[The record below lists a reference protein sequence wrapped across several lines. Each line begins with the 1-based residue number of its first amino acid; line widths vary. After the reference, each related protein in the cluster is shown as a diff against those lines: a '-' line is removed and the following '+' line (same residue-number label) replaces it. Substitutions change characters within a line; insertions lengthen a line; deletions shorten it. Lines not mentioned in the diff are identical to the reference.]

1 MLIKNVHVFDGRSD
15 TLSENVDVLITGTTI
30 SRIAKDISGTEDIVT
45 IQGKG
50 MTLMPGLIDN
60 HVHLSLTGAG
70 LHDMETNQTWED
82 IAIASVAMAEMY
94 LNFGFTTVRDMGGAN
109 AGLQRAID

>member
-1 MLIKNVHVFDGRSD
+1 M
-15 TLSENVDVLITGTTI
+15 ITGTTI
-30 SRIAKDISGTEDIVT
+30 SRIAKDIPGTEDIVT

-70 LHDMETNQTWED
+70 VHDMETNQTWED

-109 AGLQRAID
+109 AGLQRAIDKGLISGPRIYPSAAFIG